1 MQDKKLLKDNEELDI
16 ADVTE
21 YARYSMEIERT
32 FAELQKGL
40 AVCYDPKEIALNAM
54 RLATDFYDADWCGIF
69 EVDLELGIFSPFWW
83 YNRELGAMSKTLSAE
98 IEVMEY
104 QRWIDS
110 LNNHTAMII
119 EDREEV
125 RDTYPEEYALY
136 TRLQVKNLMAVP
148 FWKGPVGF
156 LVLRNPKRYTKQTSF
171 LRMLNYIVVNSL
183 SEYFM
188 IETSKLTLTSPRIAN
203 DKDVYISLFGE
214 MKIIGPKGILTE
226 SELKSPKIA
235 RLLVYLLMSKKNGVY
250 PREMANA
257 IWPNEDCDSVAKNFK
272 GLVYRLQQ
280 AFGLISDCRL
290 VESTPNGYRLNPDLN
305 ITTDYQLFQMK
316 RANAFVAN
324 SVEQKIDLLRKAADL
339 YAGPFFHSASSE
351 HWIMATSV
359 DYYYQYVSLMGE
371 LLKTLFQEKDF
382 ICVHKYAATALQF
395 APHNEDFYF
404 WMIRSMIRLGHSEVA
419 RGELRTAQAKLL
431 EEEYVAL
438 VERLNEVDE
447 FSHLA

>member
-1 MQDKKLLKDNEELDI
+1 MQDKKTLNENEEFDL

-32 FAELQKGL
+32 FTELQREL
-40 AVCYDPKEIALNAM
+40 AVCHDPKEVALNVM
-54 RLATDFYDADWCGIF
+54 RVATEFYDADWCGIF

-83 YNRELGAMSKTLSAE
+83 YNREHGAMAKTLSKE
-98 IEVMEY
+98 IEALEY
-104 QRWIDS
+104 SRWTES
-110 LNNHTAMII
+110 LKNHTAMIVENI
-119 EDREEV
+119 EDVREK
-125 RDTYPEEYALY
+125 YPEEYELY

-148 FWKGPVGF
+148 FWTGPLGF
-156 LVLRNPKRYTKQTSF
+156 LVLRNPKRYIRQTSF
-171 LRMLNYIVVNSL
+171 LRMLNYVVVNSL

-188 IETSKLTLTSPRIAN
+188 IETSKLTLTSPRITN
-203 DKDVYISLFGE
+203 DHDVYISLFGE

-257 IWPNEDCDSVAKNFK
+257 IWPDEDCDSVTKNFK

-316 RANAFVAN
+316 RTNAFAAN
-324 SVEQKIDLLRKAADL
+324 SVEQKIDLLTKAADL
-339 YAGPFFHSASSE
+339 YSGPFFHSASNE

-371 LLKTLFQEKDF
+371 LLKTLFEEKDF

-395 APHNEDFYF
+395 APHSEDFYF
-404 WMIRSMIRLGHSEVA
+404 WMIRSTMRVGHTEAA
-419 RGELRTAQAKLL
+419 RGELRMAQTKLL
-431 EEEYVAL
+431 EEEYAVL
-438 VERLNEVDE
+438 IERLKEVSE
-447 FSHLA
+447 LP